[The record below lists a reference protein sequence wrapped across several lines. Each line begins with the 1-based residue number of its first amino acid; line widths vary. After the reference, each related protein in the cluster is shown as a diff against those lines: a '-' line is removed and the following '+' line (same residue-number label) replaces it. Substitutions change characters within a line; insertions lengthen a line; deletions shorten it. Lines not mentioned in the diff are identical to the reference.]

1 MNLLDKN
8 SLAKTID
15 AVNEAL
21 FFGYRILE
29 TESRR
34 VVQWLA
40 SRQGLPGSYSGMFA
54 PTPLDFESGIRL
66 FTGEQITSGAATS
79 HILGEESCRAILLL
93 GTGIVEAQAAMQSAT
108 RSMDQRLSESES
120 ERGRL
125 GFY

>member
-21 FFGYRILE
+21 FFGRRIPE

-34 VVQWLA
+34 VVAWLA
-40 SRQGLPGSYSGMFA
+40 ARQGLPGSYSGMFA
-54 PTPLDFESGIRL
+54 PTALDFENGFRL

-79 HILGEESCRAILLL
+79 HILGEETCRALLLL
-93 GTGIVEAQAAMQSAT
+93 GTGIKEAQAAMQVAT
-108 RSMDQRLSESES
+108 RSMDRRLSESES
-120 ERGRL
+120 EGGRL